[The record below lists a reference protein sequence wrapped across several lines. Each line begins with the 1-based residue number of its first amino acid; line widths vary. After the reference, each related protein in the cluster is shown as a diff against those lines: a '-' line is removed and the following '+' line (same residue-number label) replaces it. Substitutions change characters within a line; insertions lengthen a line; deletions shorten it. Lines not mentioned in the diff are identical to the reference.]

1 MKTQDL
7 RITEINFDLIKQ
19 NLINF
24 LKSQSEFSGYNF
36 EGSALNVL
44 LDVLAYNTYYQAFY
58 NNMTVNE
65 MFLDSATK
73 RSSIVS
79 IAKHFSYR
87 PKTMVSSRVVVDIT
101 TTDLSNTM
109 LPRGTKITASRGG
122 KSYSFVC
129 TEDTTLVP
137 SEFDA
142 TSGGVSKLSTGP
154 VTFVQGN
161 IRKYSFVAD
170 AVNTSQKFV
179 IPFLDVDASTLRV
192 SVQPDSSVAVF
203 EEYTEATNIT
213 TLNSDSSVFFIE
225 ENADGY
231 LELIFGDGILGKG
244 LSDGN
249 VIRIEVVESV
259 GSAADG
265 IGIVNSAS
273 IFGGPNTISE
283 SLTRVLV
290 PSTGG
295 ASKETK
301 ETIRFNTTR
310 NFVTQERA
318 VTKEDYKNILLSDF
332 PILEDVMC
340 WGGEDNAIPQ
350 YGVVFITVK
359 PKTGA
364 ILSSNEKKK
373 IIQTLT
379 ETRNVVGVRVEFVDP
394 EVLYLNL
401 TVNLKIDPINLAS
414 GTNQLLS
421 DIRQEVYDYT
431 DKNLNKFDKDFYAT
445 DLSSIIQQIN
455 RNIISNEINVS
466 IEKRFTPT
474 FDNRSHSY
482 EINFNNEL
490 YHPIDGYT
498 TIINSNVFG
507 YVDSL
512 NIDRD
517 CRIIDNGNGV
527 LKLVYDFN
535 DTEVVV
541 KSNIGTI
548 DYTTGK
554 LTLKNFKPS
563 SLIDNLPI
571 SLFAVPNERDIIA
584 KQKMFL
590 IHEQPSSISL
600 TTNITLVPYRNR

>member
-101 TTDLSNTM
+101 TTDISNTM

-295 ASKETK
+295 AFKETK

>member
-1 MKTQDL
+1 M
-7 RITEINFDLIKQ
+7 
-19 NLINF
+19 
-24 LKSQSEFSGYNF
+24 
-36 EGSALNVL
+36 
-44 LDVLAYNTYYQAFY
+44 
-58 NNMTVNE
+58 
-65 MFLDSATK
+65 
-73 RSSIVS
+73 
-79 IAKHFSYR
+79 
-87 PKTMVSSRVVVDIT
+87 
-101 TTDLSNTM
+101 
-109 LPRGTKITASRGG
+109 
-122 KSYSFVC
+122 
-129 TEDTTLVP
+129 
-137 SEFDA
+137 
-142 TSGGVSKLSTGP
+142 
-154 VTFVQGN
+154 
-161 IRKYSFVAD
+161 
-170 AVNTSQKFV
+170 
-179 IPFLDVDASTLRV
+179 
-192 SVQPDSSVAVF
+192 
-203 EEYTEATNIT
+203 
-213 TLNSDSSVFFIE
+213 
-225 ENADGY
+225 
-231 LELIFGDGILGKG
+231 
-244 LSDGN
+244 
-249 VIRIEVVESV
+249 
-259 GSAADG
+259 
-265 IGIVNSAS
+265 
-273 IFGGPNTISE
+273 
-283 SLTRVLV
+283 
-290 PSTGG
+290 
-295 ASKETK
+295 
-301 ETIRFNTTR
+301 
-310 NFVTQERA
+310 
-318 VTKEDYKNILLSDF
+318 
-332 PILEDVMC
+332 
-340 WGGEDNAIPQ
+340 
-350 YGVVFITVK
+350 
-359 PKTGA
+359 
-364 ILSSNEKKK
+364 
-373 IIQTLT
+373 
-379 ETRNVVGVRVEFVDP
+379 
-394 EVLYLNL
+394 
-401 TVNLKIDPINLAS
+401 
-414 GTNQLLS
+414 LS

>member
-87 PKTMVSSRVVVDIT
+87 PKTMVSSRVVVDIS

-122 KSYSFVC
+122 KSYNFIC

-154 VTFVQGN
+154 VTFVQGD

-192 SVQPDSSVAVF
+192 TVQPDSSVAVF

-213 TLNSDSSVFFIE
+213 ALNSDSTVFFIE

-265 IGIVNSAS
+265 VGIVNSAS

-340 WGGEDNAIPQ
+340 WGGEDNVIPQ

-373 IIQTLT
+373 IIQTLM

-466 IEKRFTPT
+466 IEKRFVPT

-527 LKLVYDFN
+527 LKLIYDFN
-535 DTEVVV
+535 DKEVVV

>member
-101 TTDLSNTM
+101 TTDISNTM